1 MEKNNTKAVKR
12 SPLLI
17 PVNELAIAAHKIFML
32 KPSEEI
38 ILNRLKEIYSSGVD
52 TGYQRRIS
60 DTRAFN
66 QKREAR
72 VKKSFDSLITH
83 IEDTVHGGTTNKV

>member
-1 MEKNNTKAVKR
+1 MEKKKTKR
-12 SPLLI
+12 IPLLV
-17 PVNELAIAAHKIFML
+17 PVKELAKVAHNIFMI
-32 KPSEEI
+32 KPEEKI
-38 ILNRLKEIYSSGVD
+38 ILNKLKEIYSSGVD
-52 TGYQRRIS
+52 AGYQRRIN
-60 DTRAFN
+60 DAKLFN